1 MSNAITSKSG
11 RVWVQPYGPGN
22 PVYPLSCKDTG
33 GLSENDGTE
42 ELLQCFND
50 IGDGWDVVGTKQQK
64 PEKVTFSLTSLLF
77 EDRDWLERLKCRFS
91 LYILNRDCG
100 LANVFSNYVRGEIL
114 TNCRIPTK
122 TYNNLVMREED
133 TESTLDVEI
142 EAWPPLLDI
151 SKLETEAET
160 NAFLL
165 AWNDVI
171 GNSDRRCVGDCKAP
185 IEPGEQLLIASQSAP
200 AAATADV
207 PHSHDSFATF
217 QAAAVDPFGAGL
229 HIKAAA
235 YFYIGNTTVR
245 WLVGREG
252 AGGAVQG
259 LLAYSDDGGAIWTTV
274 NIGGAAVGH
283 GPTYGGGIWMPDET
297 FGLCATNLG
306 YIYKSVNGGGL
317 WTAVES
323 AVLTAGSYSQVKAD
337 PSKTYCIAGAAADI
351 ISLSDDGGATWY
363 AGSATGGG
371 GDIMTCWRFNKDVCL
386 VGTDDGTLWRSDD
399 AGVTW
404 TQITG
409 WTGSGVGDVR
419 DLWFVNDH
427 EGFMAYNSV
436 TPVGSVLRTI
446 NGGYNWE
453 VLTPAI
459 ANQGFNKIWAP
470 NGELA
475 YVVGALDV
483 GANPA
488 SIKVTTA

>member
-1 MSNAITSKSG
+1 MG
-11 RVWVQPYGPGN
+11 
-22 PVYPLSCKDTG
+22 D
-33 GLSENDGTE
+33 LSESFGSR
-42 ELLQCFND
+42 ELLRCFND
-50 IGDGWDVVGTKQQK
+50 NGDGWDIVGSTES
-64 PEKVTFSLTSLLF
+64 PPDPVSLSLDTLLF
-77 EDRDWLERLKCRFS
+77 EDRDWLEKLHCDFS
-91 LYILNRDCG
+91 LYLLNRDCG

-114 TNCRIPTK
+114 TNCRLASHSYT
-122 TYNNLVMREED
+122 NLVMREED
-133 TESTLDVEI
+133 SPSTLGSEI
-142 EAWPPLLDI
+142 EAYPPLLHV
-151 SKLETEAET
+151 SKLEVEAET
-160 NAFLL
+160 NTFAL

-185 IEPGEQLLIASQSAP
+185 IEPGEQTIIASQSAP

-207 PHSHDSFATF
+207 PHSHDFFATF
-217 QAAAVDPFGAGL
+217 QAAATDPFGAGL
-229 HIKAAA
+229 HIKSAA
-235 YFYIGNTTVR
+235 YFYVGNTTVR

-259 LLAYSDDGGAIWTTV
+259 LLAYSDNGGASWTTV

-297 FGLCATNLG
+297 FGLCACNLG
-306 YIYKSVNGGGL
+306 YIYKSINAGGT
-317 WTAVES
+317 WTAVE
-323 AVLTAGSYSQVKAD
+323 AGVLTAGSYSQVKAD
-337 PSKTYCIAGAAADI
+337 PSKKYCIAGAPADI
-351 ISLSDDGGATWY
+351 ISLSDDGGDTWY
-363 AGSATGGG
+363 AGTATGGG
-371 GDIMTCWRFNKDVCL
+371 GDILTCVRFNKDVCM

-409 WTGSGVGDVR
+409 WAGSGVGDVR

-436 TPVGSVLRTI
+436 TPVGVVLRTI

-453 VLTPAI
+453 ALTTP
-459 ANQGFNKIWAP
+459 ANQGLNKVWAP

-483 GANPA
+483 GVNPA
-488 SIKVTTA
+488 SMKVTTV